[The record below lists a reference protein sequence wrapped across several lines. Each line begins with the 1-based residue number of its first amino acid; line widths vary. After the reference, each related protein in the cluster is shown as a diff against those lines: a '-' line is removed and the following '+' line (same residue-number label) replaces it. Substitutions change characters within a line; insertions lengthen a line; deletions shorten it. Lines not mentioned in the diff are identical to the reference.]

1 MIVTKVGKYKLLDHV
16 HTRNSSSCCNIEK
29 GSVVEITQIS
39 ERSRKVIS
47 PSFLDWHHWDLPV
60 EAVPEEI
67 LEASEQQP
75 TAQGVSDVEQSDSR

>member
-39 ERSRKVIS
+39 ERTRKVIG

-60 EAVPEEI
+60 EAVPEETD
-67 LEASEQQP
+67 EAQKQ
-75 TAQGVSDVEQSDSR
+75 